1 MSATVRILIGLIAGL
16 GLGAVM
22 AAFNPPWRDEAI
34 AVLDGLG
41 GVWLDALRMTIVP
54 LVFALLV
61 TGVAQAA
68 GTLAAGGIAA
78 RSLLAFGVLLLVSAA
93 MSVVASSALL
103 DLWPPASSATN
114 ALRAAQAGAGA
125 VPPTPPF
132 ADWLRSFVPNNAVKA
147 AADGAMAPLVFFAL
161 VFGLAATRIEDDRRA
176 RLFDLFD
183 AIQAAMMVIVKWV
196 LWAAPAG
203 VFALGLVFGART
215 GLDGLGVLVQYVIV
229 VSIMC
234 LAAGLIALVI
244 GIVFGRIALLRML
257 GALIPVS
264 AVAISTQSS
273 LASMPAMLEACQKI
287 GVRDTVR
294 DLVMPMAV
302 ALFRMTSP
310 AGNIAVAVYVAHIY
324 GIQLDIG
331 HMIAGVVV
339 AALVSLAA
347 VGIASSVT
355 FFTTLGP
362 IFMAMGLP
370 MELLPLLLAV
380 ETLPDLSRT
389 IGNVAADVGVTAL
402 IDRWS
407 GRGAAPAIAP
417 AVAATSV
424 TDLP

>member
-1 MSATVRILIGLIAGL
+1 MSPTVRIMTGLVLGL
-16 GLGAVM
+16 GLGIVL
-22 AAFNPPWRDEAI
+22 AAWSPGWRDGAI
-34 AVLDGLG
+34 AVLDALG

-68 GTLAAGGIAA
+68 GTLAAGGIAGRA
-78 RSLLAFGVLLLVSAA
+78 LLVFGVLLLVSAA
-93 MSVVASSALL
+93 VSVLTAGVLL
-103 DLWPPASSATN
+103 DAWPPSPSATA
-114 ALRAAQAGAGA
+114 ALRASLKTAGA

-132 ADWLRSFVPNNAVKA
+132 AEWLRSFVPNNAIKA

-161 VFGLAATRIEDDRRA
+161 VFGLAVTRIEPERRE
-176 RLFDLFD
+176 RLFGFFD
-183 AIQAAMMVIVKWV
+183 AIQAAMMVIVRWV
-196 LWAAPAG
+196 LWVAPAG

-215 GLDGLGVLVQYVIV
+215 GVAGLGVLVQYVVV
-229 VSIMC
+229 VSLMC
-234 LAAGLIALVI
+234 LLAGLIALVL
-244 GIVFGRIALLRML
+244 GIVGGRVPVGGML
-257 GALIPVS
+257 AALIPVN

-273 LASMPAMLEACQKI
+273 LASLPTMLEACERI
-287 GVRDTVR
+287 GVRTTVR

-310 AGNIAVAVYVAHIY
+310 AGNIAVAVYVAHVY
-324 GIQLDIG
+324 GIHLDPL
-331 HMIAGVVV
+331 HVVAGVVV

-347 VGIASSVT
+347 VGIASAVT

-402 IDRWS
+402 LDRWT
-407 GRGAAPAIAP
+407 GRGAAVSEPA
-417 AVAATSV
+417 
-424 TDLP
+424 

>member
-1 MSATVRILIGLIAGL
+1 MSPTLRILIGLVLGL
-16 GLGAVM
+16 GLGIALAAAAPAWKADAV
-22 AAFNPPWRDEAI
+22 
-34 AVLDGLG
+34 AVLDALG

-68 GTLAAGGIAA
+68 GTLAAGGIAG
-78 RSLLAFGVLLLVSAA
+78 RTLLAFGVLLVISALVSALA
-93 MSVVASSALL
+93 GGALL
-103 DLWPPASSATN
+103 DVWPPSATATA
-114 ALRAAQAGAGA
+114 ALKAAEHGAGA

-132 ADWLRSFVPNNAVKA
+132 ADWLRSFVPNNAIKA
-147 AADGAMAPLVFFAL
+147 AAEGAMAPLVFFAL
-161 VFGLAATRIEDDRRA
+161 VFGLAATRIEDDRRE
-176 RLFDLFD
+176 RLFGFFD
-183 AIQAAMMVIVKWV
+183 AVQAAMMVIVKWV

-215 GLDGLGVLVQYVIV
+215 GVAGLGVLVQYVIV
-229 VSIMC
+229 VSLMC
-234 LAAGLIALVI
+234 LLAGLIGLVL
-244 GIVFGRIALLRML
+244 GIVGGRIAVPRML
-257 GALIPVS
+257 AALIPVS

-273 LASMPAMLEACQKI
+273 LASLPTMLEACEKI
-287 GVRDTVR
+287 GVSRTVR

-302 ALFRMTSP
+302 ALYRMTSP
-310 AGNIAVAVYVAHIY
+310 AGNVAVALYVAHVY
-324 GIQLDIG
+324 GIHLDPL
-331 HMIAGVVV
+331 HVAAGVIV

-347 VGIASSVT
+347 VGIASAVT

-402 IDRWS
+402 MDRWT
-407 GRGAAPAIAP
+407 GRAAPGK
-417 AVAATSV
+417 S
-424 TDLP
+424 

>member
-1 MSATVRILIGLIAGL
+1 MSPTVRILVGLVLGL
-16 GLGAVM
+16 GLGVLLAWLNPGWREGAV
-22 AAFNPPWRDEAI
+22 
-34 AVLDGLG
+34 AVLDAIG

-68 GTLAAGGIAA
+68 GTLAAGGIAG
-78 RSLLAFGVLLLVSAA
+78 RSLIAFGVLLLIGA
-93 MSVVASSALL
+93 VVAVLAGSALL
-103 DLWPPASSATN
+103 DVWPPSASATA
-114 ALRAAQAGAGA
+114 ALRAARSGAGA
-125 VPPTPPF
+125 VPPIPPF
-132 ADWLRSFVPNNAVKA
+132 AEWLRGFVPNNPVKA

-161 VFGLAATRIEDDRRA
+161 TFGLAATRIDEARRA
-176 RLFDLFD
+176 SLFGFFD

-215 GLDGLGVLVQYVIV
+215 GVAGLGVLVQYVIV
-229 VSIMC
+229 VSLMC
-234 LAAGLIALVI
+234 LAAGLIGLVV
-244 GIVFGRIALLRML
+244 GLVGGRIALPTML
-257 GALIPVS
+257 TALIPVS

-273 LASMPAMLEACQKI
+273 LASLPTMLEASERI
-287 GVRDTVR
+287 GVRASVR
-294 DLVMPMAV
+294 DLVLPMAV

-310 AGNIAVAVYVAHIY
+310 AGNLAVALYVAQIY
-324 GIQLDIG
+324 GIHLDPG
-331 HMIAGVVV
+331 HVAAGVVV
-339 AALVSLAA
+339 ACLVSLAA
-347 VGIASSVT
+347 VGIASAVT

-402 IDRWS
+402 MNRFA
-407 GRGAAPAIAP
+407 GRP
-417 AVAATSV
+417 VTDMSV
-424 TDLP
+424 TQQP

>member
-1 MSATVRILIGLIAGL
+1 MSPTVRILIGLVAGL
-16 GLGAVM
+16 GLGAIL
-22 AAFNPPWRDEAI
+22 AAVNPPWREEAI

-78 RSLLAFGVLLLVSAA
+78 RALLAFGVLLLVSAA
-93 MSVVASSALL
+93 MSVTASSALL

-114 ALRAAQAGAGA
+114 ALRAAHSAAGA
-125 VPPTPPF
+125 VPPPPPF

-161 VFGLAATRIEDDRRA
+161 VFGLAATRIEEERRV
-176 RLFDLFD
+176 RLFDFFD

-215 GLDGLGVLVQYVIV
+215 GVAGLGVLVEYVIV
-229 VSIMC
+229 VSLMC

-244 GIVFGRIALLRML
+244 GIVFGRVALLRML
-257 GALIPVS
+257 NALIPVS

-273 LASMPAMLEACQKI
+273 LASLPAMLEACQKI

-324 GIQLDIG
+324 GIPLDIG

-339 AALVSLAA
+339 AALVSMAA

-407 GRGAAPAIAP
+407 GRQTAPT
-417 AVAATSV
+417 AVATSV
-424 TDLP
+424 ANRP

>member
-1 MSATVRILIGLIAGL
+1 MSPTLRILIGLVLGL
-16 GLGAVM
+16 GLGIALAALQPAWQGEAV
-22 AAFNPPWRDEAI
+22 
-34 AVLDGLG
+34 AVLDALG

-68 GTLAAGGIAA
+68 GTLAAGGIAG
-78 RSLLAFGVLLLVSAA
+78 RTLLAFGVLLLVSALVSA
-93 MSVVASSALL
+93 LVGGALL
-103 DLWPPASSATN
+103 DAWPPSASATA
-114 ALRAAQAGAGA
+114 ALKAAERGAGA

-132 ADWLRSFVPNNAVKA
+132 AEWLRSFVPNNAIKA
-147 AADGAMAPLVFFAL
+147 AAEGAMAPLVFFAL
-161 VFGLAATRIEDDRRA
+161 VFGLAATRVEDDRRE
-176 RLFDLFD
+176 RLFGFFD
-183 AIQAAMMVIVKWV
+183 AVQAAMMVIVKWV

-215 GLDGLGVLVQYVIV
+215 GVAGLGVLVQYVIV
-229 VSIMC
+229 VSLMC
-234 LAAGLIALVI
+234 LLAGLIGLVL
-244 GIVFGRIALLRML
+244 GIVGGRVPVPKML
-257 GALIPVS
+257 AALIPVS

-273 LASMPAMLEACQKI
+273 LASLPTMLEACEKI
-287 GVRDTVR
+287 GVSRTVR

-302 ALFRMTSP
+302 ALYRMTSP
-310 AGNIAVAVYVAHIY
+310 AGNVAVALYVAHVC
-324 GIQLDIG
+324 GIHLDPL
-331 HMIAGVVV
+331 HVAAGVVV

-347 VGIASSVT
+347 VGIASAVT

-402 IDRWS
+402 MDRWT
-407 GRGAAPAIAP
+407 GRAAPGK
-417 AVAATSV
+417 S
-424 TDLP
+424 